1 MFASNQELLGVD
13 ARCEMS
19 MKGQSLENPKRGVEA
34 SMVGMGVD
42 FGSTWPASNAAD
54 VRKHCRCSPP
64 RAAAGENNAM
74 NDASSKRT

>member
-1 MFASNQELLGVD
+1 MLASSHKPPGVD

-34 SMVGMGVD
+34 SRAGAAGLW
-42 FGSTWPASNAAD
+42 FSCKGLQAAD
-54 VRKHCRCSPP
+54 ERKLDQCSPR
-64 RAAAGENNAM
+64 RAAAGGNNAM